1 MIIAIQI
8 AFSLGIS
15 FISLLSYLF
24 YEWKYILGFFILIPS
39 LIALFIFRYVE
50 ETPEFTLKQGVNA
63 LLESLNRIAKANR

>member
-50 ETPEFTLKQGVNA
+50 
-63 LLESLNRIAKANR
+63 